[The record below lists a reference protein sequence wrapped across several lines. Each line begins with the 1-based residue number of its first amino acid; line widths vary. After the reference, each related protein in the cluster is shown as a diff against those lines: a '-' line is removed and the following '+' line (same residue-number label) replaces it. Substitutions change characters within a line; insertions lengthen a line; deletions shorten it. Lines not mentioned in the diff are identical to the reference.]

1 MKIDSVLLSALVIKL
16 FLLIPKSWAF
26 LYLSFSILH
35 THNFISF
42 SDTKFHFNKNI
53 FATFCPTCLNFMKI
67 IFFQISMKWYRIDST
82 RKLIL
87 CPERIQWESK
97 GAKLSVKD
105 GNQGLYLPMFV
116 IESSVL
122 ENQNG
127 LIEDLEWRIDQSEVI

>member
-1 MKIDSVLLSALVIKL
+1 
-16 FLLIPKSWAF
+16 
-26 LYLSFSILH
+26 
-35 THNFISF
+35 
-42 SDTKFHFNKNI
+42 
-53 FATFCPTCLNFMKI
+53 MKI

-97 GAKLSVKD
+97 GAKLSGKY